1 MGGWVDEEVARVG
14 GGGGVLERGGGGVAP
29 DAHTPTPTNYH
40 WVPGNEEEVKAEA
53 GADESVCPFDSQRG
67 SEQTGRRYR

>member
-1 MGGWVDEEVARVG
+1 MGVG
-14 GGGGVLERGGGGVAP
+14 GLQRGWGGVAP

-53 GADESVCPFDSQRG
+53 EADESVCPFDSQRG
-67 SEQTGRRYR
+67 SEQKRRRYR

>member
-1 MGGWVDEEVARVG
+1 MGCWVDEEVARVG
-14 GGGGVLERGGGGVAP
+14 GWGGLQRGWGGVAP

-53 GADESVCPFDSQRG
+53 EADESVCPFESQRG
-67 SEQTGRRYR
+67 SEQKQRRYR